1 MNTASRRNL
10 FILSFTL
17 LVVMLGYGMVL
28 PVMPFY
34 VEHFGAGGRELGWM
48 MSTYSLMQ
56 LICAP
61 MWGVLSD
68 RYGRK
73 SILSIGVLGYAITLF
88 MFGLATS
95 FWMLFLARALSGILS
110 SATMPTAM
118 AYIGDQA
125 PEKERSEGM
134 GQLGA
139 AMGVGIVIG
148 PILGGFLSTDS
159 LSFPFFIGAGLAF
172 IAFLLVIAILPESR
186 VTQPATD
193 KRTHLTREALRQT
206 FLSPVGILLLLIF
219 VMSFGLTSF
228 QGITGLYVIDKFA
241 FDTKQVG
248 AIWMVMGGTLIVV
261 QGVLTG
267 PLTKRFGEAFLIRTG
282 LVGGALGFI
291 AMSLA
296 TGYVTTLLALGFFT
310 VALAMIG
317 PTLNAHISRF
327 AGERQGTVMGLN
339 SAATSLGRVIGPLW
353 AGYLYEVNIEFPY
366 LSGAAALVVGL
377 LVSWFGLRSQ
387 MEQEEISTQTLAPP

>member
-1 MNTASRRNL
+1 MNAASRKNL

-28 PVMPFY
+28 PIIPFY
-34 VEHFGAGGRELGWM
+34 IEMLGAGGRELGWM

-61 MWGVLSD
+61 LWGVLSD
-68 RYGRK
+68 RIGRK
-73 SILSIGVLGYAITLF
+73 PVLTIGVLGYAISLL
-88 MFGLATS
+88 MFGLANS
-95 FWMLFLARALSGILS
+95 FWMLFFARTLSGILS

-118 AYIGDQA
+118 AYIGDHA
-125 PEKERSEGM
+125 PEKERSGGM

-139 AMGVGIVIG
+139 AMGVGIVVG
-148 PILGGFLSTDS
+148 PLLGGFLSEDS

-172 IAFLLVIAILPESR
+172 LASLLVIMILPESR
-186 VTQPATD
+186 LPAPAAD
-193 KRTHLTREALRQT
+193 QRTRLTLATFRQT

-261 QGVLTG
+261 QGALTG
-267 PLTKRFGEAFLIRTG
+267 PITRRFGEAFLIRLG
-282 LVGGALGFI
+282 LAGGALGFI

-296 TGYVTTLLALGFFT
+296 VNYGTTLLALGFFT
-310 VALAMIG
+310 LALALIG
-317 PTLNAHISRF
+317 PALNAHISRF

-353 AGYLYEVNIEFPY
+353 AGYLYEINIEFPY
-366 LSGAAALVVGL
+366 MSGAAALALGL
-377 LVSWFGLRSQ
+377 LVSWFGLQ
-387 MEQEEISTQTLAPP
+387 KPGEPEL